1 MTPALLIAPLGKLA
15 DKQAGIAQF
24 SCGQPD
30 LDAYLTR
37 YASQDV
43 RRNVA
48 RVFVATVREEGMG
61 GDSDAAPPVAGFY
74 TLSAAS
80 VQCTDLPVALA
91 KKLPRYPIPVALL
104 GRLAVSS
111 SFQGQG
117 IGSVLLVD
125 ACKKVLLAEAV
136 LAVAGLVVDA
146 KDEAAARFYRHFGFE
161 PLVSSDQRLF
171 LPLHAL
177 RRLG

>member
-1 MTPALLIAPLGKLA
+1 MTPALLIAPLA
-15 DKQAGIAQF
+15 KQSAIAQF
-24 SCGQPD
+24 PCGQPV
-30 LDAYLTR
+30 LDAYLMR

-48 RVFVATVREEGMG
+48 RVFVATATGKG
-61 GDSDAAPPVAGFY
+61 GSGSNAAAPVAGFY

-80 VQCTDLPVALA
+80 VQCTELPVALA
-91 KKLPRYPIPVALL
+91 KKLPRYPLPVAML
-104 GRLAVSS
+104 GRLAVSTD
-111 SFQGQG
+111 FQGQG
-117 IGSVLLVD
+117 VGSVLLVD
-125 ACKKVLLAEAV
+125 ACKKVLKAEAV

-161 PLVSSDQRLF
+161 PLVSSSQRLF
-171 LPLHAL
+171 LPMQSL